1 MLSIDFSAYYSVDI
15 ESNLVIKQSSRQLDT
30 NIKNYITEHL
40 VNIHQEED
48 IRKYSIKQNQST
60 QVLTCMNQ
68 ILETDIDESKF
79 EYAQQIADRLL
90 EKEVETQAKINH
102 LNNELQK
109 GGLIIT
115 HFTNESKKFFV
126 IAKVHF
132 IDVRMESN
140 FEKGK
145 ATPEK
150 EHMLKTIIIP
160 IDNDSVTYERK
171 ENYAFVTD
179 STKSK
184 GSLAAT
190 FWWKEFLEL
199 NFIITDEDNT
209 NKAFNR
215 IDGYLRKK
223 FFDQEYKM
231 DYFSS
236 RNSLISYMKSSPSFT
251 FNTAIDSIMGDFST
265 LDYIAALST
274 NEVKAAEKTKIIEEI
289 KKLNKNK
296 NDEVIFDGNFAID
309 KKAIKARI
317 KKVIKLDTSISLT
330 LDDEIQNLRDKI
342 VAGNDEKGKHIKI
355 YSEEGYNEFKSK
367 NS

>member
-1 MLSIDFSAYYSVDI
+1 MLIIDFSAYYSVDI
-15 ESNLVIKQSSRQLDT
+15 ESNLVVKQSSEQLDA

-60 QVLTCMNQ
+60 QVLNCMNQ
-68 ILETDIDESKF
+68 ILQANSEDNKIEF
-79 EYAQQIADRLL
+79 AQQIADRLL
-90 EKEVETQAKINH
+90 VKEVEAQARINH

-115 HFTNESKKFFV
+115 HFTKESEKFFV
-126 IAKVHF
+126 VAKVHF

-140 FEKGK
+140 FEKEK

-150 EHMLKTIIIP
+150 EHMLKTVIIP
-160 IDNDSVTYERK
+160 IANNSVIYATH
-171 ENYAFVTD
+171 ENYALVTD

-199 NFIITDEDNT
+199 IVIITDEDNT

-215 IDGYLRKK
+215 IDGYLKKK
-223 FFDQEYKM
+223 FFDQDYKM

-251 FNTAIDSIMGDFST
+251 FNTAIESVMGDFTT
-265 LDYIAALST
+265 LDYITALPEE
-274 NEVKAAEKTKIIEEI
+274 NREAEKAKIIEEI

-296 NDEVIFDGNFAID
+296 NDEIIFDGNFAID
-309 KKAIKARI
+309 KNAIKAKMR
-317 KKVIKLDTSISLT
+317 KVIKLDTSISLT

-342 VAGNDEKGKHIKI
+342 VSEIDEKGKHIKI
-355 YSEEGYNEFKSK
+355 YSEQGYNEFK
-367 NS
+367 

>member
-15 ESNLVIKQSSRQLDT
+15 ESNLVVKQSSGQLDA

-60 QVLTCMNQ
+60 QVLTCMNE
-68 ILETDIDESKF
+68 ILQTDAEESKF

-90 EKEVETQAKINH
+90 EKEVEAQAKINH

-109 GGLIIT
+109 GGLIVT
-115 HFTNESKKFFV
+115 HFTNENKKFFV

-150 EHMLKTIIIP
+150 EHMLKTVIIP
-160 IDNDSVTYERK
+160 VDNDSVTYTTQA
-171 ENYAFVTD
+171 NYALVTD

-199 NFIITDEDNT
+199 IVIITDEDNT

-223 FFDQEYKM
+223 FFDQDYKM

-251 FNTAIDSIMGDFST
+251 FNTAIDSILGDFST
-265 LDYIAALST
+265 LDYMSALP
-274 NEVKAAEKTKIIEEI
+274 NEGKEAEKAKIIEEI

-296 NDEVIFDGNFAID
+296 NDEIIFDGNFAID
-309 KKAIKARI
+309 KKAIKAKM

-342 VAGNDEKGKHIKI
+342 VAGTDEKGNHIKI
-355 YSEEGYNEFKSK
+355 YSEQGYNEFK
-367 NS
+367 

>member
-1 MLSIDFSAYYSVDI
+1 MLSINFSVYYTIDI
-15 ESNLVIKQSSRQLDT
+15 ETSSTVKQSSNQLDM
-30 NIKNYITEHL
+30 NIKNYITENLTH
-40 VNIHQEED
+40 IHQEDD
-48 IRKYSIKQNQST
+48 IRKYLIKQNQST
-60 QVLTCMNQ
+60 QVLSCINK
-68 ILETDIDESKF
+68 ILQSSSEKDKIDYSK
-79 EYAQQIADRLL
+79 QIADRLL
-90 EKEVETQAKINH
+90 SKEVEAQVKINH

-115 HFTNESKKFFV
+115 YFSNENENFFV

-140 FEKGK
+140 FEKEK

-150 EHMLKTIIIP
+150 EHMLKTVIIP
-160 IDNDSVTYERK
+160 ITDNSATYATK
-171 ENYAFVTD
+171 ENYAFITD

-199 NFIITDEDNT
+199 DAIITDEDNT
-209 NKAFNR
+209 NKAFNK

-223 FFDQEYKM
+223 FFDKGYKM
-231 DYFSS
+231 DYFYS

-265 LDYIAALST
+265 LDYMSALS
-274 NEVKAAEKTKIIEEI
+274 EEDKEIEKENIIQDI

-296 NDEVIFDGNFAID
+296 NNEIIFDGNFAID
-309 KKAIKARI
+309 KNVIKAKM
-317 KKVIKLDTSISLT
+317 KKVIKLDHSISLT
-330 LDDEIQNLRDKI
+330 LDDEIENLRDKI
-342 VAGNDEKGKHIKI
+342 VSATDEKGNHIKI
-355 YSEEGYNEFKSK
+355 YSEQGYNEFKPK

>member
-15 ESNLVIKQSSRQLDT
+15 ESNLVVKQSSGQLDA

-60 QVLTCMNQ
+60 QVLTCMNE
-68 ILETDIDESKF
+68 ILQTDADESKF

-90 EKEVETQAKINH
+90 EKEVEAQAKINH

-115 HFTNESKKFFV
+115 HFTNESEKFFV
-126 IAKVHF
+126 VAKVHF

-150 EHMLKTIIIP
+150 EHMLKTVVIP
-160 IDNDSVTYERK
+160 IDNNSVTYATQ
-171 ENYAFVTD
+171 ENYALVTD

-199 NFIITDEDNT
+199 IVIITDEDNT
-209 NKAFNR
+209 NKAFNK

-223 FFDQEYKM
+223 FFDQDYKM

-265 LDYIAALST
+265 LDYISALP
-274 NEVKAAEKTKIIEEI
+274 NKDKEAEKAKITEEI
-289 KKLNKNK
+289 KKLNRNK
-296 NDEVIFDGNFAID
+296 NDEIIFDGNFAID
-309 KKAIKARI
+309 KKAIKAKM

-342 VAGNDEKGKHIKI
+342 VAGTDEKGNHIKI
-355 YSEEGYNEFKSK
+355 YSEQGYNEFK
-367 NS
+367 

>member
-1 MLSIDFSAYYSVDI
+1 MLSIDFSAYYSVDV
-15 ESNLVIKQSSRQLDT
+15 ESNSVVKQSSGQLDA

-40 VNIHQEED
+40 VNINNEED
-48 IRKYSIKQNQST
+48 IRKYSIKQNQFT
-60 QVLTCMNQ
+60 QVLNCMNQ
-68 ILETDIDESKF
+68 ILQADSNESKF

-90 EKEVETQAKINH
+90 EKEVEAQAKINH

-115 HFTNESKKFFV
+115 HFANASEKYFV
-126 IAKVHF
+126 ITKVHF

-150 EHMLKTIIIP
+150 EHMLKTVIIP
-160 IDNDSVTYERK
+160 INNNSLTYTTQ
-171 ENYAFVTD
+171 ENYALVTD

-199 NFIITDEDNT
+199 NVIITDEDNT
-209 NKAFNR
+209 NKAFNK

-223 FFDQEYKM
+223 FFDQDYKM

-265 LDYIAALST
+265 LDYIST
-274 NEVKAAEKTKIIEEI
+274 LTDESKEAEKAKIIEEI

-296 NDEVIFDGNFAID
+296 NDEIIFDSNFAID
-309 KKAIKARI
+309 KKAIKAKI

-330 LDDEIQNLRDKI
+330 LDDEIDNLRDKI
-342 VAGNDEKGKHIKI
+342 VAETDAKGKHIKI
-355 YSEEGYNEFKSK
+355 YSEQGYNEFK
-367 NS
+367 